1 MSFVGDARYPRD
13 GGAALQA
20 AWDAGTWRP
29 IRGCDGRYVGHG
41 GDVPAP
47 VRLRA
52 RTTDVDGIVV
62 GRFKGG
68 VGVLKYEK
76 ADRWV
81 CTLNTESGLV
91 RKLLALDLLDA
102 FSQYLESYALWT
114 SRATAFVLSCLGDR
128 ERTRLGPAATAAIRI
143 CLARVE
149 ISVTTRR

>member
-1 MSFVGDARYPRD
+1 MSFVGDGHYVRD

-41 GDVPAP
+41 SDVLAP
-47 VRLRA
+47 SVRLRA
-52 RTTDVDGIVV
+52 RTSESDGIVV

-68 VGVLKYEK
+68 GGILKYEK

-91 RKLLALDLLDA
+91 RKLLALGLVDV
-102 FSQYLESYALWT
+102 FRQSLEGYALWT
-114 SRATAFVLSCLGDR
+114 FRATALVLACLGDP
-128 ERTRLGPAATAAIRI
+128 ERTRLGPATTAALRIR
-143 CLARVE
+143 LARAK
-149 ISVTTRR
+149 I